1 MHALAAA
8 VCAVASRQPFARAG
22 CSAAALAF
30 ASASNSALVWR
41 ILARRACLSA
51 QSGISSAA
59 APEPNAQR
67 NFTDPESRILKT
79 KDTGIRTLAICDE
92 AGDFALPVRSEL
104 WQSNRAR
111 KIEKSRCS
119 IHQIG
124 SCHGG
129 RAPRMA
135 LAVAKGAE
143 SVPDVTVRLHRIAEL
158 EEARKALS
166 AQEAYVRAQQAQAD
180 IPVVTH
186 DDLRWADGIAWG
198 TPTRFGNMSAQMKQ
212 FVDTT
217 GGLWLK
223 GELEDKAT
231 GIFTSTGTIHGGQ
244 ETTILTALVP
254 LIHLGMVFVGTPY
267 GQNPQILV
275 TDGIGGSPY
284 GPGTLAGTDGSRQP
298 VEAELTTARNLGSRL
313 ARVAG
318 RLKDLR
324 TSRQN

>member
-1 MHALAAA
+1 
-8 VCAVASRQPFARAG
+8 
-22 CSAAALAF
+22 
-30 ASASNSALVWR
+30 
-41 ILARRACLSA
+41 
-51 QSGISSAA
+51 
-59 APEPNAQR
+59 
-67 NFTDPESRILKT
+67 
-79 KDTGIRTLAICDE
+79 
-92 AGDFALPVRSEL
+92 
-104 WQSNRAR
+104 
-111 KIEKSRCS
+111 
-119 IHQIG
+119 
-124 SCHGG
+124 
-129 RAPRMA
+129 
-135 LAVAKGAE
+135 
-143 SVPDVTVRLHRIAEL
+143 VRLRRIAEL
-158 EEARKALS
+158 EEARKAL
-166 AQEAYVRAQQAQAD
+166 AGQDAYVRAQQAQSD

-198 TPTRFGNMSAQMKQ
+198 SPTRYGNMSAQMKQ
-212 FVDTT
+212 FIDTT

-231 GIFTSTGTIHGGQ
+231 GIFTSTATIHGGQ

-318 RLKDLR
+318 CLKHLR
-324 TSRQN
+324 ASQASAP